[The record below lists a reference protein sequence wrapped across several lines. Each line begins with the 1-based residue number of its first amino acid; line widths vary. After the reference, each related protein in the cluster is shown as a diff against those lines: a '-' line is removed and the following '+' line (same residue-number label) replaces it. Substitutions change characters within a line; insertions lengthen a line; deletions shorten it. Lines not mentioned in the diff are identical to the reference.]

1 MGLEELIK
9 SLRTNQQSQIDEI
22 WHSAKSEAASLRQ
35 QTSDAISDL
44 TESHTDSL
52 VCNCQKSIRTII
64 SEAETKAKEIKL
76 MALDSLSNLL
86 LEAAVEQLV
95 TLRSD
100 DYGTTFEKLVQE
112 LPEQNWET
120 VIVNP
125 TDVSTAKNFFN
136 NSTIQ
141 TDPAISG
148 GMVVL
153 SADGKIAVNNSFGK
167 RLERSWSSLFPAI
180 VRGLEKEYVESEYLT
195 ESTEM

>member
-9 SLRTNQQSQIDEI
+9 TLRANQQSQIDEI
-22 WHSAKSEAASLRQ
+22 WQAAKAEAASLRQ
-35 QTSDAISDL
+35 QTSDAISGL

-86 LEAAVEQLV
+86 LEAAVEQLI
-95 TLRSD
+95 TLRGD
-100 DYGTTFEKLVQE
+100 DYGMTFKKLVQE

-125 TDVSTAKNFFN
+125 TDVTTAKESFN

-153 SADGKIAVNNSFGK
+153 SAEGKIVVNNSFGK
-167 RLERSWSSLFPAI
+167 RLERSWSSIFPAI
-180 VRGLEKEYVESEYLT
+180 ARGLEKEYVKSEYLT

>member
-9 SLRTNQQSQIDEI
+9 TLRANQQSQIDEI
-22 WHSAKSEAASLRQ
+22 WQATKAEAASFCE
-35 QTSDAISDL
+35 QTSGAISGF
-44 TESHTDSL
+44 TEDHTDSL

-76 MALDSLSNLL
+76 MALDSLSSLL

-100 DYGTTFEKLVQE
+100 DYGRTFEKLVQE

-167 RLERSWSSLFPAI
+167 RLERSWSTLFPVI

-195 ESTEM
+195 ESTGM